1 MNTNPCNNTT
11 PSPSNE
17 ASPLWGGREGGLP
30 RGLRNNNP
38 LNIRHSKDKWKG
50 RRKTQSDPQFV
61 QFETMAYGY
70 RAAFVLLRT
79 YRVKYGYNTIRKII
93 KRWAP
98 ANENNTEAYIRHVS
112 QWTGI
117 DADKMLAGQDANA
130 WIQIVAAMSRVENGR
145 EADMRDVQEGW
156 RMS

>member
-1 MNTNPCNNTT
+1 MI
-11 PSPSNE
+11 
-17 ASPLWGGREGGLP
+17 P
-30 RGLRNNNP
+30 RGYRNNNP

-50 RRKTQSDPQFV
+50 RCRSQTDPLFV

-93 KRWAP
+93 RRWAP

-117 DADKMLAGQDANA
+117 DPDKLLAGHDANA
-130 WIQIVAAMSRVENGR
+130 WIAIVKAMAFVENGQ
-145 EADMRDVQEGW
+145 EANGAEVVEGW
-156 RMS
+156 RMANE